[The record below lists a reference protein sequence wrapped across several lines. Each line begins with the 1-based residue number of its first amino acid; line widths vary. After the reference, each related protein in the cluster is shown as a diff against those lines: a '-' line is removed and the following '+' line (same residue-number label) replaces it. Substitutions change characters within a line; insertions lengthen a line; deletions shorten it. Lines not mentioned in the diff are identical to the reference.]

1 MVETRPMA
9 FRCTSCSAAL
19 DPAWAEGSLV
29 TCRYCRV
36 AQPSPFGASKLLLRL
51 DPSSERPAGFTLR
64 LGRPVAGPDGQPEL
78 LVDAP
83 PLERALQP
91 SLISHATFDD
101 FEVRAR
107 IRLLYGDVTTTAVGF
122 FFRRNGGN
130 FYAVQLST
138 IGTVRVLRWTGDQ
151 NVVLQPWLG
160 TSSAHTA
167 PGAVN
172 ELALRAEGD
181 RLSVRVNGAHACVV
195 RDAAHRAGTISVQS
209 QSEVRHAYAIASLT
223 VEAVETAPSSAPAAH
238 SAGPVGARTVRSGD
252 KMYRHAAPGQGLPV
266 TLVRTGVQKILVIKV
281 IREITQ
287 WGLADAKTATEQLPH
302 LLGHA
307 IDAAEG
313 ARWVALL
320 REVGAEGRLG

>member
-1 MVETRPMA
+1 MA

-19 DPAWAEGSLV
+19 EPDWADGPLV

-36 AQPSPFGASKLLLRL
+36 AQPSPFGPSNLLLRL

-64 LGRPVAGPDGQPEL
+64 LGRPVPGPDGQPEL
-78 LVDAP
+78 LVDVP

-91 SLISHATFDD
+91 SLVSLATFDD

-122 FFRRNGGN
+122 FFRRTGGN

-138 IGTVRVLRWTGDQ
+138 IGSVRVLRWTGDQ
-151 NVVLQPWLG
+151 NVVLAPWLG

-209 QSEVRHAYAIASLT
+209 QSEVRHAYAIAALT
-223 VEAVETAPSSAPAAH
+223 VEGLQTPTAVAPIAA
-238 SAGPVGARTVRSGD
+238 AGPLGARDVRRGELVF
-252 KMYRHAAPGQGLPV
+252 RHAAPGHGVAV
-266 TLVRTGVQKILVIKV
+266 TLLVTGTRKIEVIKV
-281 IREITQ
+281 IRELTG
-287 WGLADAKTATEQLPH
+287 WGLVPAKEASERLPH
-302 LLGHA
+302 LISHA
-307 IDAAEG
+307 VDGAEA
-313 ARWVALL
+313 ARWASLL
-320 REVGAEGRLG
+320 RAVGAEVRTG